1 MEVYV
6 PGSNLTFTSA
16 IVKENGSRSR
26 FDEEN
31 MPSGPNKRLLKD
43 RYQHSSKQKA
53 NFLYVVRRGNF
64 FGICCALYENFA
76 ENFHRWIQSGW
87 GGGLFGLSIVLSES
101 FVASRPI

>member
-6 PGSNLTFTSA
+6 PDSNLTFTSA

-43 RYQHSSKQKA
+43 RYHISTAQNKKLTFYMLCVVVIFLVFAVGSMKISLKIFIDGSK
-53 NFLYVVRRGNF
+53 V
-64 FGICCALYENFA
+64 
-76 ENFHRWIQSGW
+76 
-87 GGGLFGLSIVLSES
+87 GG
-101 FVASRPI
+101 